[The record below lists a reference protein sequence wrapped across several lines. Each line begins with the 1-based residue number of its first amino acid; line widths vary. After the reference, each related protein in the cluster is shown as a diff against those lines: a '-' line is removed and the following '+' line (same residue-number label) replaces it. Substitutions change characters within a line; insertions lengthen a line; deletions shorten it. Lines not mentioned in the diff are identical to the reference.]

1 MKLSLKVSLST
12 LMKLSLKVSLSTL
25 MKLSLKVSLSMNEF
39 FAYESIYYE

>member
-1 MKLSLKVSLST
+1 
-12 LMKLSLKVSLSTL
+12 MKLSLKVSLSTL